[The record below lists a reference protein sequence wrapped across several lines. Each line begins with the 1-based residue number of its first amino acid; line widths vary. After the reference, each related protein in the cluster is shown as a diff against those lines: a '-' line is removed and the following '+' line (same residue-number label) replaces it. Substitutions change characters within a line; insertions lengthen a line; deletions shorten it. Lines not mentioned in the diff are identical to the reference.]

1 MNDTL
6 EQMRAQMD
14 GLKKALDAEKLTN
27 ETIMRKVMSQK
38 TSTINLIEIFSG
50 IALAFMLLVFVY
62 KSPNNPF
69 STTTNIYICLFA
81 TAVLVY
87 LAIHRYKV
95 RNYRIDS
102 DLKEYSTRLVAAR
115 KRNTIATYSAIVALV
130 PALVLVYTDL
140 LKQMSQPSV
149 RFILFHAL
157 YWVFVIALSLWL
169 LKKYNEGLSD
179 NSL

>member
-1 MNDTL
+1 
-6 EQMRAQMD
+6 
-14 GLKKALDAEKLTN
+14 
-27 ETIMRKVMSQK
+27 
-38 TSTINLIEIFSG
+38 
-50 IALAFMLLVFVY
+50 
-62 KSPNNPF
+62 
-69 STTTNIYICLFA
+69 
-81 TAVLVY
+81 VLVY

-102 DLKEYSTRLVAAR
+102 DLKEYSTRLVTAR